1 MRGWNRLSLLG
12 RDTRGS
18 LPEFHYCDDYDGS
31 HEEEDVDDGDDGNN
45 DGDDVDND
53 GDDVDNDG
61 DDVDSD
67 SDENVDHILAA
78 TTAPSCS
85 LAISSLSLTH
95 SSLVLPS
102 FSADHDDNL

>member
-1 MRGWNRLSLLG
+1 MREWNRLSLLVTN
-12 RDTRGS
+12 TRGS
-18 LPEFHYCDDYDGS
+18 LPEFHYCGDYDGS
-31 HEEEDVDDGDDGNN
+31 HEEDVDDGGD

-102 FSADHDDNL
+102 FSADHDEL

>member
-12 RDTRGS
+12 TNTRGS

-31 HEEEDVDDGDDGNN
+31 HEEEDVDDG
-45 DGDDVDND
+45 GDD

-102 FSADHDDNL
+102 FSADHDDNLI